1 MPAGNDRKASRIFLA
16 LWPDETVRSRLAAV
30 LDSLKTTVAGKWVK
44 RDNLHMTLA
53 FLGDV
58 DEERL
63 PEIGRIAAGTAGSGL
78 TLVLDRAEFWPRNGI
93 VCLAAS
99 QTPPVLKDLAE
110 GLAHRLGEAGFAIE
124 TRPYRAHLTLAR
136 KGRSDR
142 TLIALPEPVVWRVD
156 SFSLVESR
164 LSPEGSAYILRE
176 TWPLQDPEAIPES
189 RSVR

>member
-1 MPAGNDRKASRIFLA
+1 MPAGNDGKSVRVFLA
-16 LWPDETVRSRLAAV
+16 LWPGETVRSRLIDTLDALKPAV
-30 LDSLKTTVAGKWVK
+30 SGKWVK

-58 DEERL
+58 DAARL
-63 PEIGRIAAGTAGSGL
+63 PEISRIGAETAGAKF

-93 VCLAAS
+93 VCLAG
-99 QTPPVLKDLAE
+99 QTPPALKGLAE
-110 GLAHRLGEAGFAIE
+110 GLTHRLAEAGFAME

-142 TLIALPEPVVWRVD
+142 TPITLPEPVVWRVD

-164 LSPEGSAYILRE
+164 LSREGSTYILRG
-176 TWPLQDPEAIPES
+176 TWLLQDPKAIPES